1 MAASNLQTHMSS
13 PHLNQNSR
21 KLHIQEVVTRDGFQA
36 ESAFI
41 PTEEKIA
48 LINRLS
54 RAGYAKIEVTSFT
67 SPKAIPMLAD
77 AEAVMKGI
85 DRVPGVEYTVLIP
98 NLKGAERA
106 ISVGVDE
113 FNLVMSVSEAHN
125 LANLKMGRED
135 SFNALS
141 SVIQLA
147 HQHQTPVNISLSTSF
162 GCPMSGITS
171 LADLMHWID
180 RFAAV
185 GVRGITICDTTG
197 MANPAQVQAVCE
209 AAQSKYPQLQWTLH
223 FHNTRGMGLANALAA
238 VNSGIDRFDSSLG
251 GLGGCPYAPGATG
264 NICTEE
270 LVHMFDLM
278 GFNTHVDIDALLAC
292 SKDLQS
298 LIARPLPSQLLM
310 AGKVD
315 KLHRAPCQP

>member
-1 MAASNLQTHMSS
+1 MSKQFSTNS
-13 PHLNQNSR
+13 PKRLY
-21 KLHIQEVVTRDGFQA
+21 IQEVVTRDGFQA

-85 DRVPGVEYTVLIP
+85 DRFPGVEYTVLIP

-278 GFNTHVDIDALLAC
+278 GFNTQVDIDALLAC

-298 LIARPLPSQLLM
+298 LIAHPLPSQLLM

-315 KLHRAPCQP
+315 KLYGAPCQP

>member
-1 MAASNLQTHMSS
+1 
-13 PHLNQNSR
+13 
-21 KLHIQEVVTRDGFQA
+21 
-36 ESAFI
+36 
-41 PTEEKIA
+41 
-48 LINRLS
+48 
-54 RAGYAKIEVTSFT
+54 
-67 SPKAIPMLAD
+67 MLAD
-77 AEAVMKGI
+77 AEAVMRGI

-106 ISVGVDE
+106 LSVGVDE

-125 LANLKMGRED
+125 QANLKMSCKD
-135 SFNALS
+135 SFKGLT
-141 SVIQLA
+141 SVIDLA
-147 HQHQTPVNISLSTSF
+147 HTNNTAVNISLSTSF
-162 GCPMSGITS
+162 GCPMSGMTS
-171 LADLMHWID
+171 LVTLMDWVD
-180 RFAAV
+180 RFAAI

-197 MANPAQVQAVCE
+197 MANPAQVQSVCE
-209 AAQSKYPQLQWTLH
+209 VAQAKYPQLQWTLH

-278 GFNTHVDIDALLAC
+278 GFNTNMQIDALLDC
-292 SKDLQS
+292 SQDLQS
-298 LIARPLPSQLLM
+298 LIGRALPSQLLM

-315 KLHRAPCQP
+315 RLYQASRQP